1 MTDSILGSEAELR
14 LRVGAFEGPLDLL
27 LHLCRTNEIDLAAL
41 PVRTITDQYLA
52 HLEAMEFQNLEL
64 AGAYLV
70 MAATLIYLKSK
81 LLVPPDETADE
92 QLDEEALALK
102 LELEERLR
110 EYARV
115 KTQGV
120 WLAAREAEQLLIWGR
135 SSSTLP
141 PPDDVPLEDLSVH
154 WLERAMKRLIE
165 EQARQRP
172 RQVEPNP
179 PSVLERMTEILS
191 LLRDTWSLLFS
202 SMAGGERRRADVVVS
217 LLAVLEL
224 CRQGKIRTQQTEL
237 FGDIVIERQPEISGT
252 ATTES
257 TNPNVVIETIT
268 TIEPTTPDT
277 TSATT
282 ATTATTEPT
291 NPNTT
296 NATTASAGGV

>member
-1 MTDSILGSEAELR
+1 MTTPAVTPEAGAGELR
-14 LRVGAFEGPLDLL
+14 LRVGTFEGPLDLL

-52 HLEAMEFQNLEL
+52 HLEALEFRDLET

-81 LLVPPDETADE
+81 LLVPPDETAEE
-92 QLDEEALALK
+92 QLDDEALALK
-102 LELEERLR
+102 QDLEERLR

-115 KTQGV
+115 KAQGA
-120 WLAAREAEQLLIWGR
+120 WLGEQEAQQALVWGR

-141 PPDDVPLEDLSVH
+141 PPEDVPLEDLSVH

-165 EQARQRP
+165 EQQRRRP
-172 RQVEPNP
+172 REVEDNP
-179 PSVLERMTEILS
+179 PSVLERMTEILT

-202 SMAGGERRRADVVVS
+202 SVTGGERRRSEVVTS

-237 FGDIVIERQPEISGT
+237 FGDIVIERQ
-252 ATTES
+252 
-257 TNPNVVIETIT
+257 TIT
-268 TIEPTTPDT
+268 PAPE
-277 TSATT
+277 T
-282 ATTATTEPT
+282 A
-291 NPNTT
+291 
-296 NATTASAGGV
+296 